1 MANNS
6 KNDVMEKIV
15 SLAKRKGFVFQSSEI
30 YGGLNGCY
38 DYGPLG
44 VELLRNIKEAWWKE
58 MTLREDVEGL
68 DASILMHPKTWE
80 ASGHVE
86 NFTDPMVDCKKC
98 KSRYRV
104 DILAEQISKKNLGK
118 IVKAIAP
125 ALYETTK
132 SNADFKSLLS
142 LEDNSTSEDF
152 TAALG
157 KKTDDETFSMQ
168 VINFALVTPGLA
180 ASALKEIVCP
190 NCGTK
195 GEFTEARQFNLMFK
209 TFIGP
214 LEESSNAIFI
224 RPETAQGIY
233 LNFLNVRE
241 SARQKLPFGI
251 AQVGKA
257 FRNEINT
264 KNFLFRTREFE
275 QMEMQFFVKPG
286 EDEKWF
292 NYWKE
297 LRYNWF
303 IRYGLKKE
311 KMKFLLPDKLAHYAK
326 AAADIEYEFPFG
338 WGEIEG
344 IHNRTDF
351 DLKRHTEFSGK
362 KMEYYDEQTKERFIP
377 YVIETSAGAS
387 RSFLAFLVDAYEEQE
402 LKKENSDG
410 TTSSEIRTVLHLHPA
425 LAPIKAAI
433 FPLVNRDG
441 MPELAHKITAD
452 LRKNFNVFYDESGA
466 VGRRYRRQDENGTPF
481 CITVDT
487 ESLEN
492 NTVTIRER
500 DSMEQIRL
508 PIDQIRAYLIDKVML

>member
-86 NFTDPMVDCKKC
+86 NFTDPLVDCKECKARFRADQLDDVECGNKGYKGRKASKC
-98 KSRYRV
+98 H
-104 DILAEQISKKNLGK
+104 AEGK
-118 IVKAIAP
+118 
-125 ALYETTK
+125 
-132 SNADFKSLLS
+132 
-142 LEDNSTSEDF
+142 
-152 TAALG
+152 
-157 KKTDDETFSMQ
+157 
-168 VINFALVTPGLA
+168 
-180 ASALKEIVCP
+180 
-190 NCGTK
+190 
-195 GEFTEARQFNLMFK
+195 FTEARNFNMMFK

-214 LEESSNAIFI
+214 LEESSNAIYI

-292 NYWKE
+292 DYWKE

-303 IRYGLKKE
+303 IKYGLKKE
-311 KMKFLLPDKLAHYAK
+311 KMKFLSPDKLAHYAK

-362 KMEYYDEQTKERFIP
+362 KMEYYDDQTKERFIP

-387 RSFLAFLVDAYEEQE
+387 RSFMAFLVDAYEEQE

-410 TTSSEIRTVLHLHPA
+410 TTSSETRVVLHLHPA

-500 DSMEQIRL
+500 DSMEQIRI
-508 PIDQIRAYLIDKVML
+508 PVDQIRAYLLDKIML